1 MTDWERVERVL
12 DDRTTMHACAFCG
25 DAIAV
30 GDTARWSLAV
40 RGPAGEISVV
50 WIHPECFRGRLHPSM
65 RSTFSA
71 PAPGPQPA

>member
-25 DAIAV
+25 GAIAV

-40 RGPAGEISVV
+40 RGPAGEMSVV
-50 WIHPECFRGRLHPSM
+50 WIHPECFRGCLHPSM
-65 RSTFSA
+65 RSTFSG
-71 PAPGPQPA
+71 PAPGPQPS